1 MLRENKERQNSFYSV
16 LYEKIPESHIL
27 KQIDKAV
34 DFSFIN
40 DLLESSY
47 CKNFGRPAKEPE
59 MMMKLLFLQYIYNLS
74 DVKVIEEAKVER
86 PCGVHSDRMQ
96 WYEQEMPEKN
106 MGGIVG
112 KTDKNHNGIAFVSAF
127 GLHECSAEKNTDGS
141 VAVTLLRCF
150 KRVFMNP
157 GSVLS
162 QIQGKIEYDYA
173 FVPMNSNK
181 DFADLVNIKNE
192 ISTGVFAYSRK
203 TQMPETKSAS
213 LIAVDNKQIILSILK
228 IAENQ
233 NGYIARFYNCSDT
246 EQKANIEINAK
257 KVYEASLNETV
268 LNETGC
274 NLAFRPFE
282 IKTLYF
288 GE

>member
-1 MLRENKERQNSFYSV
+1 
-16 LYEKIPESHIL
+16 
-27 KQIDKAV
+27 
-34 DFSFIN
+34 
-40 DLLESSY
+40 
-47 CKNFGRPAKEPE
+47 
-59 MMMKLLFLQYIYNLS
+59 
-74 DVKVIEEAKVER
+74 
-86 PCGVHSDRMQ
+86 
-96 WYEQEMPEKN
+96 
-106 MGGIVG
+106 
-112 KTDKNHNGIAFVSAF
+112 
-127 GLHECSAEKNTDGS
+127 
-141 VAVTLLRCF
+141 
-150 KRVFMNP
+150 MNP

-162 QIQGKIEYDYA
+162 QIQGKLEYDYA

-203 TQMPETKSAS
+203 AQMPETKSES
-213 LIAVDNKQIILSILK
+213 LITVDNKQIILSILK

-268 LNETGC
+268 LNETEC
-274 NLAFRPFE
+274 NLTFRPFE